1 MINTLIVDDERLA
14 RAELKRLLSLHPQIK
29 VVAEAASVAEARIV
43 LEQSAIDL
51 VFLDIQMPEVSGL
64 EFAAELDPKLQFV
77 FCTAFNSYALDA
89 FALNALDYL
98 VKPLDPQRLAHTL
111 QRVKPHPVREQN
123 ADGHAARSAEN
134 CAESS
139 ADRDTAHRA
148 NYLPE
153 QHGLLLKF
161 GDVNRIVRLCEI
173 SRFESIGNHSAV
185 YTPYGKSFLLSSLS
199 RIENRLDPQYF
210 FKSSRADIIRID
222 HINQLEPGMAA
233 GTMLAVLKDGSEVEV
248 SRRQLQT
255 LKQRFSGF

>member
-1 MINTLIVDDERLA
+1 MIKTLIVDDERLA
-14 RAELKRLLSLHPQIK
+14 RSELKRLLSQYPQID
-29 VVAEAASVAEARIV
+29 VVAEAASVPEAREV
-43 LEQSAIDL
+43 LEKLAIDL
-51 VFLDIQMPEVSGL
+51 IFLDIQMPEVSGL
-64 EFAAELDPKLQFV
+64 EFAAELNPQLQFV

-98 VKPLDPQRLAHTL
+98 VKPLDPKRLEKTL
-111 QRVKPHPVREQN
+111 QRVVQ
-123 ADGHAARSAEN
+123 SAE
-134 CAESS
+134 AAQHHEEK
-139 ADRDTAHRA
+139 A

-161 GDVNRIVRLCEI
+161 GELNRIVRLCEI

-199 RIENRLDPQYF
+199 RIESRLDPQFF

-222 HINQLEPGMAA
+222 HIRQLEPGMAA
-233 GTMLAVLKDGSEVEV
+233 GTMLAVLHDGSEVEV